1 MEGYLKKKSHG
12 PIKKWQT
19 RYFELN
25 RHILT
30 YYDDAPSNEAKQE
43 PKGEF
48 NMRDM
53 KSLGIDPGNQLVIVL
68 NLETS
73 DEDFA
78 DSRALHIRCPDNKF
92 YQAWLSCFV
101 VFVANDRNRCMIP
114 TAFAG
119 PIWILIEYLGQPW
132 IARTEGLF
140 RIPGEKST
148 TDSLRQKLT
157 VRHAALIPTKH
168 RIDLAQYPITALTS
182 VLKCLIDRMP
192 NTLLTENLYEDF
204 ISLYLDSQV
213 KNRLSK
219 VKALLERLPS
229 QSLKYIHHLCL
240 CLNRV
245 SQTKEN
251 KMDEKTLAILFG
263 AMFVSRKKTP
273 LESVRD
279 FKPLQNLLEDL
290 ILNHVNIFIHSP
302 PVFETV
308 VPKLQLVLTNVGPL
322 SHSVSAPMNH
332 ASRKNTFEKFFSGIK
347 EMGSK
352 KTDTALANNIKR
364 LQDTDWRSN
373 AEIVLPNVGED
384 LPYFTVD
391 ESSEVLRK
399 LIQPEFENNS
409 KLQATST
416 VDVAGRSRKSHSDY
430 GPKRS
435 SIFNLDSCEVNIPK
449 PYKKRLYRK
458 SRSIE
463 NSRDGLS
470 STISQPVRKFSTPVF
485 RYNPKHISTAHDD
498 YNSTLVGG
506 KFDLDDSKLY
516 NNESR
521 PKVNCRRSSSIYL

>member
-30 YYDDAPSNEAKQE
+30 YWDDAPSKEAKEE

-68 NLETS
+68 NLESS
-73 DEDFA
+73 DEDAA
-78 DSRALHIRCPDNKF
+78 DSRALHIRCPDSKF

-101 VFVANDRNRCMIP
+101 VFVANDLKRCMIP

-132 IARTEGLF
+132 IARTVGLF
-140 RIPGEKST
+140 RIPGEKSAA
-148 TDSLRQKLT
+148 DSLRQKFT
-157 VRHAALIPTKH
+157 VRHAALNPTKH
-168 RIDLAQYPITALTS
+168 TIDLAQYPITALTS

-213 KNRLSK
+213 KNRLFK
-219 VKALLERLPS
+219 VKVLLQRLPS
-229 QSLKYIHHLCL
+229 QSQKYIHHLCL

-251 KMDEKTLAILFG
+251 KMDEKTLSILFS
-263 AMFVSRKKTP
+263 AMFVSRRKTP

-290 ILNHVNIFIHSP
+290 ILNHVDIFIHNP
-302 PVFETV
+302 PVFEPI
-308 VPKLQLVLTNVGPL
+308 VPKLQLVLTNTGPV
-322 SHSVSAPMNH
+322 SHSVSDPMNYER
-332 ASRKNTFEKFFSGIK
+332 RKSTFEKFFSGIK
-347 EMGSK
+347 HIGSK
-352 KTDTALANNIKR
+352 KMDTTLTNSIKS
-364 LQDTDWRSN
+364 LQDTDWGTN
-373 AEIVLPNVGED
+373 AEIVIPYDGDD
-384 LPYFTVD
+384 LPDFTFD
-391 ESSEVLRK
+391 ESSEVLRN
-399 LIQPEFENNS
+399 IIRPEFENES

-416 VDVAGRSRKSHSDY
+416 ADVVGRS

-435 SIFNLDSCEVNIPK
+435 NTFNLDSYEVNAPK
-449 PYKKRLYRK
+449 PYKKRIYRK
-458 SRSIE
+458 SRSVE
-463 NSRDGLS
+463 NSSDGLS
-470 STISQPVRKFSTPVF
+470 STISQPVTKFSTPVY
-485 RYNPKHISTAHDD
+485 RYTPKHFRTADD
-498 YNSTLVGG
+498 DCSSTLVGE
-506 KFDLDDSKLY
+506 KFDFGDSKLF

-521 PKVNCRRSSSIYL
+521 PKAECRRSSSIYL